1 VSVRTNPECL
11 RAVSSVR
18 TAKRDTLAQALL
30 IDVIAHDEGDSSI
43 MDWVPDLR
51 QLRAFVAVAE
61 EGSFTLAAR
70 RIFVTQSAVS
80 HSLRTLEEQLSCRL
94 LDRNGKR
101 VGVTAEGELL
111 LRRCKRVIF
120 ELEQASRDLDGLRR
134 WGQARIRIGAP
145 HTLCHFLIPSVLREF
160 RDCFPRCELVIEA
173 GDTTL
178 LLDRLD
184 GADLDMVVG
193 LKPRGKNDN
202 GYRAMFKDH
211 LAFVV
216 SPFHPWAV
224 DHSTMPATINDQQFI
239 IYAKATETH
248 RLIEEWLEEHGGRSK
263 KPLVFGDMQ
272 AIKEMAKLG
281 IGVGI
286 VAPWVATREIE
297 DGSLKVVDIK
307 APGIQREWG
316 VFHSSKREPSLVEET
331 FIGLCE
337 MAFAAMPSSFTES

>member
-1 VSVRTNPECL
+1 
-11 RAVSSVR
+11 
-18 TAKRDTLAQALL
+18 
-30 IDVIAHDEGDSSI
+30 
-43 MDWVPDLR
+43 MDWAPDLR
-51 QLRAFVAVAE
+51 QLRAFVAVVE

-94 LDRNGKR
+94 LDRTGKQ
-101 VGVTAEGELL
+101 VAVTAEGELL

-134 WGQARIRIGAP
+134 WGQTRIRIGAP
-145 HTLCHFLIPSVLREF
+145 HSLCHFLIPAVLREF

-178 LLDRLD
+178 LLDRLL
-184 GADLDMVVG
+184 GVDLDIVVG
-193 LKPRGKNDN
+193 LKPRGKGDE
-202 GYRAMFKDH
+202 GYRLMFRDR

-216 SPFHPWAV
+216 SPFHPWAANSEV
-224 DHSTMPATINDQQFI
+224 VLDTIDDHQFI

-248 RLIEEWLEEHGGRSK
+248 RLIEEWLDKKGCRGR
-263 KPLVFGDMQ
+263 KPLVLGDMQ

-286 VAPWVATREIE
+286 MAPWVAAREIRE
-297 DGSLKVVDIK
+297 GSLKVVPIDG
-307 APGIQREWG
+307 PGIDREWG
-316 VFHSSKREPSLVEET
+316 VFHSPRRVPSLVEEA
-331 FIGLCE
+331 FIGFCE
-337 MAFAAMPSSFTES
+337 LAFTAMPSGLDEGD